1 MFGMGTLV
9 GDAMDLLTPKIADIA
24 AAGLSLSGEVTA
36 EELGLSEADA
46 VVRAPLAVTMDL
58 AKADDLISVTGV
70 VEGTIVRQCVRC
82 LKEYEDP
89 LAFSIRAAYAPE
101 AKTAERRPKRVDP
114 RKTRLVK
121 VEVGEE
127 SEEDLDD
134 QYHYQGDHVELAP
147 MVREHVILAAPMQPL
162 CKEDCAGLCAS
173 CGKDLNEGPC
183 LCPVEPPATTFRV
196 VRSTKQQTGGHGAS

>member
-1 MFGMGTLV
+1 MGTLV

-46 VVRAPLAVTMDL
+46 VVLAPLAVTMDL
-58 AKADDLISVTGV
+58 AKADDLITVTGV

-101 AKTAERRPKRVDP
+101 AKPAQRHPKRVDP
-114 RKTRLVK
+114 RKTRLAT

-183 LCPVEPPATTFRV
+183 PCAAEPPATTFRV

>member
-1 MFGMGTLV
+1 MGMLV
-9 GDAMDLLTPKIADIA
+9 SDAMDLLTPKIADIVA
-24 AAGLSLSGEVTA
+24 EGLSLSGEVTA
-36 EELGLSEADA
+36 EELGLSDADA
-46 VVRAPLAVTMDL
+46 IVKAPLAVTMDL
-58 AKADDLISVTGV
+58 AKADALITVTGV

-82 LKEYEDP
+82 LREYDDP

-101 AKTAERRPKRVDP
+101 AKATQKRPKRIDP
-114 RKTRLVK
+114 KKGRFAPL
-121 VEVGEE
+121 EVGEE
-127 SEEDLDD
+127 PEEEPDD

-183 LCPVEPPATTFRV
+183 HCPVEPPATTFRV
-196 VRSTKQQTGGHGAS
+196 VRSTKQQTGNHGAS

>member
-1 MFGMGTLV
+1 MGMLV
-9 GDAMDLLTPKIADIA
+9 GEGMDLLTPKIADIA
-24 AAGLSLSGEVTA
+24 AEGLSLSGEVTA
-36 EELGLSEADA
+36 EELGLTEADA
-46 VVRAPLAVTMDL
+46 IVKVPLAVTVDL
-58 AKADDLISVTGV
+58 AKADALITVTGV

-82 LKEYEDP
+82 LRDYDDP

-101 AKTAERRPKRVDP
+101 AKAAQRHPKRVDP
-114 RKTRLVK
+114 KKVRFAA

-127 SEEDLDD
+127 SEEEPDD

-183 LCPVEPPATTFRV
+183 HCAVEPPATTFRV
-196 VRSTKQQTGGHGAS
+196 VRSTKQQTGNHGAS